1 MTTTTTTNK
10 STSTT
15 STARTGARA
24 PKRARARAKK
34 GRTPEQRAAEAQAL
48 HDTLTAQVGRRVW
61 GHQSTRA
68 MILSRGHSIGAPL
81 VGSQR

>member
-24 PKRARARAKK
+24 PKRAKK

-48 HDTLTAQVGRRVW
+48 HDTLTAQVGRRVS